1 MHPSTRN
8 LTLFG
13 LAALLIAALI
23 GFALTRQAESPGMVK
38 PITGK
43 NEPGQA
49 KLVDQSPLETA
60 HNLSNVAST
69 GEEQKLAAEAVRIAD
84 HEVDIAFAS
93 ALQQAQLHPPAQNAE
108 TKELNRRIRFLDSRL
123 QAVQEHVSR
132 LTKLAANPG
141 TNDAHAIQQQ
151 LGIAQAAIPRPR
163 SSRNWRGTRPCNT
176 VAATL
181 LAGSSSKPISFNV
194 EEHLVSRF
202 RSAKLLL
209 ARDGCRRLAFFVG
222 LQLANFLTHFL
233 ASFANAVLAGL
244 VSVAKGHEITSLGCY
259 RICGK
264 RVCSVSESLPQQSVR
279 LSVSLVSRYRS

>member
-93 ALQQAQLHPPAQNAE
+93 ALQQAQLHPPAENAE

-151 LGIAQAAIPRPR
+151 LGIAQARAALLQD
-163 SSRNWRGTRPCNT
+163 GLDDAKEDLTR
-176 VAATL
+176 
-181 LAGSSSKPISFNV
+181 AGGDPQAQIKQ
-194 EEHLVSRF
+194 ELE
-202 RSAKLLL
+202 
-209 ARDGCRRLAFFVG
+209 
-222 LQLANFLTHFL
+222 
-233 ASFANAVLAGL
+233 
-244 VSVAKGHEITSLGCY
+244 GHEALQHGSGNAFGWFVVQADILQ
-259 RICGK
+259 R
-264 RVCSVSESLPQQSVR
+264 
-279 LSVSLVSRYRS
+279 